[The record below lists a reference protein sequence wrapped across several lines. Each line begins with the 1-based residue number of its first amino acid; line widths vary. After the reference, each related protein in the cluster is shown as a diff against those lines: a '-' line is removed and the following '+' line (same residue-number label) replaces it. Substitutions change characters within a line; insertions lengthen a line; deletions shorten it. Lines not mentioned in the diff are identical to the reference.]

1 MYESIYRPCHIV
13 WSNADPESLRKA
25 VLSVDPAATVEDGNV
40 GFSYP
45 YRKEDLL
52 YIMADFM
59 EIPDDCSDTVRE
71 VQNIL
76 NGRGISINDIASRM
90 RDYDGQ
96 GYIEGIYENVK
107 GILKECLTQ
116 YLKEHPDRQ
125 DLFVYMDAKDGIGEC
140 H

>member
-1 MYESIYRPCHIV
+1 MSMYRSCHSV
-13 WSNADPESLRKA
+13 WSNADPESLRNA
-25 VLSVDPAATVEDGNV
+25 VLSVDPASTFEDGNA

-52 YIMADFM
+52 YMIAEFIK
-59 EIPDDCSDTVRE
+59 IPDDCDDIVRE
-71 VQNIL
+71 VNNIL
-76 NGRGISINDIASRM
+76 NGKGISLEYITSRM

-125 DLFVYMDAKDGIGEC
+125 DLFVYMDAKD
-140 H
+140 